1 MVADSISD
9 SQLIFHGSPILRD
22 VFKKRKAD
30 LLRKLKHCKVDDAR
44 RSKWTHQSF
53 VDAIDDSSDDYSD
66 AMSMFVEEG
75 PSQSGQNK
83 STSTA
88 KPEPSPE
95 KATDDQKKEEDDH
108 CPPCAEKMD
117 ETDLLFEPCSSCG
130 YKMCLFC
137 YKTINEDTGV
147 CPGCRK
153 KYEQQTSSNNGGV
166 SFQQRGGDP
175 VTLSSS
181 FQGLDSD

>member
-1 MVADSISD
+1 MVAD

-22 VFKKRKAD
+22 VFKKGKAN
-30 LLRKLKHCKVDDAR
+30 LLRKLKHCKVDDAH
-44 RSKWTHQSF
+44 RSKWTHQWDRANCFCRSKHVTEEEEQKEDF
-53 VDAIDDSSDDYSD
+53 VDAIEDSSDDYSD

-108 CPPCAEKMD
+108 CPLCAEKMD

-130 YKMCLFC
+130 YKILRC
-137 YKTINEDTGV
+137 V
-147 CPGCRK
+147 
-153 KYEQQTSSNNGGV
+153 SSAIRRSTKAQEFAQVAGRSMSSRQV
-166 SFQQRGGDP
+166 
-175 VTLSSS
+175 VTTEE
-181 FQGLDSD
+181 

>member
-1 MVADSISD
+1 MMLGDIANC
-9 SQLIFHGSPILRD
+9 FCH
-22 VFKKRKAD
+22 FKQVTEEEEQEEA
-30 LLRKLKHCKVDDAR
+30 
-44 RSKWTHQSF
+44 F
-53 VDAIDDSSDDYSD
+53 VDANDDSSDDYSD

-75 PSQSGQNK
+75 PSQGNKNK

-95 KATDDQKKEEDDH
+95 KATDDQKKEEDDC
-108 CPPCAEKMD
+108 CPICAEKMD
-117 ETDLLFEPCSSCG
+117 ETDLLFKPCSSCE

-147 CPGCRK
+147 CPGCRT
-153 KYEQQTSSNNGGV
+153 KYEQQTSSSSVEV

-181 FQGLDSD
+181 FQGLDSVKLREYTIKPE